1 MTWAKNKA
9 LLWSATEIWGSCVI
23 SASIITLTQGSYTQI
38 TSPSTPSASASPGGV
53 VLSPRWTLG
62 SPKNPGEASG
72 KEPACQCR
80 VHKQY
85 SLIPGLGR
93 SRGEGNGNPPQ
104 YSCLEN
110 PVDRGVWQAT
120 VHGVAKSLTRLKRF
134 STQELF
140 KKERMRETAV
150 KPPWHHKLLRSLSV
164 NCHSLTGWVV
174 RGRPFRFPG
183 GSVSKA
189 PGATFLHSG
198 SSRRSEE
205 K

>member
-1 MTWAKNKA
+1 MGCHFLLQCIKVKSESEVVQSFLTLRDPMDCSLPGSSIHGIFQASSCVTWAKNKA
-9 LLWSATEIWGSCVI
+9 LLWSATEIWGSCVT
-23 SASIITLTQGSYTQI
+23 SATIITLTQGSYIQI

-53 VLSPRWTLG
+53 VLSPGWTLG

-93 SRGEGNGNPPQ
+93 SRGEGNGNPLQ

-120 VHGVAKSLTRLKRF
+120 VHEVAKSLTRLKRF

-140 KKERMRETAV
+140 KNGRMRETAV
-150 KPPWHHKLLRSLSV
+150 KPPWHHKV
-164 NCHSLTGWVV
+164 
-174 RGRPFRFPG
+174 
-183 GSVSKA
+183 
-189 PGATFLHSG
+189 
-198 SSRRSEE
+198 
-205 K
+205 